1 MHKKSKFKYF
11 SKYDPNKAKSF
22 WVTCKLYF
30 LNKLNIYHAGFELNF
45 QSCIA
50 KNYCKISL
58 VSVSPKCP
66 PCLHLRDKKC
76 QNFASSNVN
85 YGKSSQ
91 SHITIRLKNKK
102 CFLKVK
108 SKQSKKNKFK
118 NLTQTIKITWTKL

>member
-1 MHKKSKFKYF
+1 MRKKSKFKYF

-58 VSVSPKCP
+58 VSVSHKRP